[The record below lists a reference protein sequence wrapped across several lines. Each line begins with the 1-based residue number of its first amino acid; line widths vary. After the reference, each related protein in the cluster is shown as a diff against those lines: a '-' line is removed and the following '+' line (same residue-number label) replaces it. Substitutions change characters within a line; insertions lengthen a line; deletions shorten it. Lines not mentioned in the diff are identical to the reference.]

1 MIEVGNQDG
10 VAILRMADGK
20 ANAMSI
26 DFCEAMTERF
36 EEVRTSSARAVIV
49 TGSGTIFS
57 AGVDLLRLQEGGRP
71 YIRKFLP
78 ALSTMFETVFSHP
91 KPVVAAIN
99 GHAVAGGC
107 VLACAADKRL
117 MAREVGRIGVTELL
131 VGVPF
136 PAIAMEIMR
145 HATASQ
151 YFEDTIFSG
160 ATFPPADAVA
170 RGLVDELID
179 PAGLLDRAIAAAQA
193 LAALPPAAYVLTKR
207 QTRQPA
213 LERLESVGRAVDAAV
228 EEIWTAPETLARIRD
243 YVARTFKK
251 S

>member
-1 MIEVGNQDG
+1 MIELGTQDG

-20 ANAMSI
+20 ANAMTI

-36 EEVRTSSARAVIV
+36 EEVRTSAARAVVV
-49 TGSGTIFS
+49 TGSGKIFS

-117 MAREVGRIGVTELL
+117 MARDVGRIGVTELL

-145 HATASQ
+145 HATAPQ
-151 YFEDTIFSG
+151 YFEGAIFSG
-160 ATFPPADAVA
+160 ATYPPTDALV
-170 RGLVDELID
+170 RGLVDELVD
-179 PAGLLDRAIAAAQA
+179 PAVLLDRAVAAAQT
-193 LAALPPAAYVLTKR
+193 LAALPPAAFVLTKR

-213 LERLESVGRAVDAAV
+213 LERLESVGRAVDVAV
-228 EEIWTAPETLARIRD
+228 EEIWTAPETLERIRD
-243 YVARTFKK
+243 YVAQTFKK